1 MNSQIF
7 LFLAV
12 VFAAAGI
19 ILLVSSVLSIR
30 SFRLEERMR
39 TLMADDAKKQSA
51 SEAGIAF
58 SIQNRELTGS
68 IGQRLVAPVLRGILG
83 FLGRFSPAGT
93 VDTLRY
99 QLLIAGN
106 PYGIGPREFF
116 SIRLIFVILGIVIFF
131 VIIRLGLTQ
140 INLIAGF
147 SFLLSFFYGPMLW
160 LMGKVRER
168 QDKIRRGLPD
178 VLDLLTICSSAGLGF
193 DQSLQ
198 KVSEHMKTPIALE
211 FNRVISEMEMGLSRK
226 DALRNM
232 ANRLQVNELTSFVS
246 FVVQSDQLGM
256 SISETL
262 LIQAD
267 QMRSDRRSR
276 AQEQAQKIP
285 TKMLFPMVFLIFPA
299 LLAILLGP
307 AMPRF
312 LQFLRAF

>member
-1 MNSQIF
+1 MTSVILLILAIIF
-7 LFLAV
+7 AL
-12 VFAAAGI
+12 AGI
-19 ILLVSSVLSIR
+19 ILLVSSLLSIR
-30 SFRLEERMR
+30 SFQLEERMR
-39 TLMADDAKKQSA
+39 ILMAEDAKKQSA
-51 SEAGIAF
+51 TEAGIDF
-58 SIQNRELTGS
+58 SIRNRELTGS
-68 IGQRLVAPVLRGILG
+68 IVQRLISPVFHGVLG

-93 VDTLRY
+93 VETLRV

-116 SIRLIFVILGIVIFF
+116 SIRLIAAFFGVAIFF
-131 VIIRLGLTQ
+131 IIIRMGINQ

-147 SFLLSFFYGPMLW
+147 SFLLAFFYGPMLW
-160 LMGKVRER
+160 LLGRVRDR

-198 KVSEHMKTPIALE
+198 RVSEHMKTPIALE

-256 SISETL
+256 SISDTL

-276 AQEQAQKIP
+276 AQEQAQRIP

-312 LQFLRAF
+312 LEFLQAF